1 MKILVVV
8 VAIFLSAGSLKADAP
23 LPRPVGEAYQLWRS
37 GHSAAAIAQLEPF
50 LQTNPSM
57 PDEEGRGIAWTILGS
72 SYLDVER
79 FTDARRAYERAL
91 AILKPLPD
99 ARKQYA
105 SALDSLGTLEQSL
118 GHTQTAR
125 SLCTKAQHVYEELGN
140 HYGLAITATN
150 LADIAFVETDFKTAR
165 RSVARAV
172 EEKQLATG
180 MREDDI
186 AALDIVKSAV
196 ALHDGRRE
204 EAMNAVEEAIG
215 LWEQAYGPN
224 YFMLPDGY
232 LLRAQVLASSG
243 ERARAM
249 FDAGRGLA
257 RAEALWGKNSFGY
270 LSAEAAYSRVLRL
283 CGEKK
288 EATRLANESNHALAA
303 LEQQQC
309 GGCTVNA
316 NSLY

>member
-1 MKILVVV
+1 MKLLVVV
-8 VAIFLSAGSLKADAP
+8 VAAFLSSGCLRADAP

-50 LQTNPSM
+50 LQTDPSM
-57 PDEEGRGIAWTILGS
+57 PDEQGRGIAWTILGS

-79 FTDARRAYERAL
+79 FPDARRAYERAL

-99 ARKQYA
+99 GRKQYA

-125 SLCTKAQHVYEELGN
+125 SLCSKAQHVYEELGN

-150 LADIAFVETDFKTAR
+150 LANIAFVEADFKTAR
-165 RSVARAV
+165 RFVARAT
-172 EEKQLATG
+172 EEKQLTTG

-186 AALDIVKSAV
+186 AALDVVRSAV
-196 ALHDGRRE
+196 ALHDGKTE
-204 EAMNAVEEAIG
+204 EAMTAVQEAIS
-215 LWEQAYGPN
+215 LWERAYGRD

-232 LLRAQVLASSG
+232 LLLAQVLAKSG
-243 ERARAM
+243 DRARAM
-249 FDAGRGLA
+249 DDAGQGLA
-257 RAEALWGKNSFGY
+257 RAEALWGKNSIGY
-270 LSAEAAYSRVLRL
+270 LSAEAAYARVLRL

-288 EATRLANESNHALAA
+288 EARRLANESSHALAV

-316 NSLY
+316 NSFY